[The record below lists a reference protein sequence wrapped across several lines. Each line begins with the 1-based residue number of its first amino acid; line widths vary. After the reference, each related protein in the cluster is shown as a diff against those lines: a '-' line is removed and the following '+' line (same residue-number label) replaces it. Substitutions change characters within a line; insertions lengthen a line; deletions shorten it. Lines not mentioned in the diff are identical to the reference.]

1 MLAQNTHFVD
11 ENENLIQLVSQKN
24 NEIEVWKRKFDSE
37 YSHSNLA
44 EAEKRKVFDHLNI
57 KDQEHQIQIEKL
69 LSEVLSPL

>member
-1 MLAQNTHFVD
+1 MD